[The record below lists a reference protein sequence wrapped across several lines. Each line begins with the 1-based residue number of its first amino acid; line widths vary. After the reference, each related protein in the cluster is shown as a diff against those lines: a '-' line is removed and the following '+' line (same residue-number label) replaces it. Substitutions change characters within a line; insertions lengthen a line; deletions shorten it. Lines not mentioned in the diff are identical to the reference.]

1 MMEELELHT
10 MINPWNSLNK
20 KTMKFSVLLPTRNG
34 AKYLKTCIQSILGQT
49 YDDMEL
55 IIFDNANTDGTE
67 QIIESFSKD
76 SRLKHYKTAALVSV
90 TENWNNALNK
100 SSGDYVLMIGDD
112 DYLLPGFF
120 DKLEL
125 IIERN
130 NEPDG
135 ITYNGY
141 SFVYPDVIKN
151 CKTSFYSDPHFNYE
165 DYLDCEKSL
174 PVNFLKSVVESMFS
188 FHPRVPLNALPHLW
202 SRKVINRLDG
212 DLFRAPY
219 PDHFAL
225 NSLLLKAKSWVF
237 SPEKLYI
244 VGVTPK
250 SYGTLVF
257 DAKKQ
262 EKAKNYL
269 GIDDDFPGKLPGNPL
284 LNNMYVWL
292 ELLKENYPE
301 SLGNI
306 RISRSSYVK
315 HQVYFW
321 ISQYKLKVIK
331 LVDLFKLFCRLSFLD
346 MIKLVTVLWDK
357 RSLKL
362 IRMLITKRKLS
373 AVDTFY
379 YGPKPLN
386 EVKDAKEL
394 YDKFIKKLV

>member
-1 MMEELELHT
+1 
-10 MINPWNSLNK
+10 
-20 KTMKFSVLLPTRNG
+20 MKFSVLLPTRNG
-34 AKYLKTCIQSILGQT
+34 AKYLKTCIQSILNQS

-55 IIFDNANTDGTE
+55 IVFDNANTDGSGLV
-67 QIIESFSKD
+67 IESFSND
-76 SRLKHYKTAALVSV
+76 NRMKHYKSQTVVSV

-120 DKLEL
+120 KKLEL

-135 ITYNGY
+135 ITFNGY
-141 SFVYPDVIKN
+141 SFVYPGVIKDS
-151 CKTSFYSDPHFNYE
+151 KTSFYSDPHFQYE
-165 DYLDCEKSL
+165 EYLDRERLL
-174 PVNFLKSVVESMFS
+174 PNYFLKSIVESMFS
-188 FHPRVPLNALPHLW
+188 FRPRVPLNALPHLW
-202 SRKVINRLDG
+202 SRKVINRLEG

-257 DAKKQ
+257 DSQEQ

-284 LNNMYVWL
+284 INNMHVWL
-292 ELLKENYPE
+292 ELLKESYPD
-301 SLGNI
+301 SLEKIN
-306 RISRSSYVK
+306 ISRSNYVK

-321 ISQYKLKVIK
+321 ISQYRLKVISFGS
-331 LVDLFKLFCRLSFLD
+331 LLKLFRRLSFVD
-346 MIKLVTVLWDK
+346 MIKLISVLWDK
-357 RSLKL
+357 KSLQSM
-362 IRMLITKRKLS
+362 RMLITKRKLS
-373 AVDTFY
+373 AVETFY
-379 YGPKPLN
+379 YGPKPLKGIN
-386 EVKDAKEL
+386 DAKEL
-394 YDKFIKKLV
+394 CDKVILV

>member
-1 MMEELELHT
+1 
-10 MINPWNSLNK
+10 
-20 KTMKFSVLLPTRNG
+20 MKFSVLLPTRNG
-34 AKYLKTCIQSILGQT
+34 AKYLKTCIQSILNQS

-55 IIFDNANTDGTE
+55 IVFDNANTDGSGL
-67 QIIESFSKD
+67 IIESFSND
-76 SRLKHYKTAALVSV
+76 NRMKHYKSQTVVSV

-120 DKLEL
+120 KKLEL

-135 ITYNGY
+135 ITFNGY
-141 SFVYPDVIKN
+141 SFVYPGVIKDS
-151 CKTSFYSDPHFNYE
+151 KTSFYSDPHFQYE
-165 DYLDCEKSL
+165 EYLDRERLL
-174 PVNFLKSVVESMFS
+174 PNYFLKSIVESMFS
-188 FHPRVPLNALPHLW
+188 FRPRVPLNALPHLW
-202 SRKVINRLDG
+202 SRKVINRLEG

-257 DAKKQ
+257 DSQEQ

-284 LNNMYVWL
+284 INNMHVWL
-292 ELLKENYPE
+292 ELLKESYPD
-301 SLGNI
+301 SLEKIN
-306 RISRSSYVK
+306 ISRSNYVK

-321 ISQYKLKVIK
+321 ISQYKLKVISFGS
-331 LVDLFKLFCRLSFLD
+331 LLKLFMRLSFVD
-346 MIKLVTVLWDK
+346 MIKLISVLWDK
-357 RSLKL
+357 KSLQSM
-362 IRMLITKRKLS
+362 RMLIAKRKLS

-379 YGPKPLN
+379 YGPKPLKGIN
-386 EVKDAKEL
+386 DAKEL
-394 YDKFIKKLV
+394 YDKVIYK

>member
-1 MMEELELHT
+1 
-10 MINPWNSLNK
+10 
-20 KTMKFSVLLPTRNG
+20 MKFSVLLPTRNG
-34 AKYLKTCIQSILGQT
+34 EKYLKTCIQSILDQS

-55 IIFDNANTDGTE
+55 IVFDNANTDGSGL
-67 QIIESFSKD
+67 IIESFSND
-76 SRLKHYKTAALVSV
+76 DRMKHYKSQTVVSV

-120 DKLEL
+120 KKLEL

-135 ITYNGY
+135 ITFNGY
-141 SFVYPDVIKN
+141 SFVYPGVIKDS
-151 CKTSFYSDPHFNYE
+151 KTSFYSDPHFEYE
-165 DYLDCEKSL
+165 EYLDRERLL
-174 PVNFLKSVVESMFS
+174 PSYFLKSIVESMFS
-188 FHPRVPLNALPHLW
+188 FRPRVPLNALPHLW
-202 SRKVINRLDG
+202 SRKVINRLEG

-257 DAKKQ
+257 DSQEQ

-284 LNNMYVWL
+284 INNMHVWL

-301 SLGNI
+301 SLEKIN
-306 RISRSSYVK
+306 ISRLNYVK

-321 ISQYKLKVIK
+321 ISQYRLKVISFGS
-331 LVDLFKLFCRLSFLD
+331 LLKLFRRLSFVD
-346 MIKLVTVLWDK
+346 MIKLISVLWDK
-357 RSLKL
+357 KSLQSM
-362 IRMLITKRKLS
+362 RMLITKRKLS
-373 AVDTFY
+373 AVETFY
-379 YGPKPLN
+379 YGPKPLKDIN
-386 EVKDAKEL
+386 DAKEL
-394 YDKFIKKLV
+394 CDKVIFG

>member
-1 MMEELELHT
+1 
-10 MINPWNSLNK
+10 
-20 KTMKFSVLLPTRNG
+20 MKFSVLLPTRNG
-34 AKYLKTCIQSILGQT
+34 AKYLKTCIQSILNQS

-55 IIFDNANTDGTE
+55 IVFDNANTDGSGL
-67 QIIESFSKD
+67 IIESFSND
-76 SRLKHYKTAALVSV
+76 NRMKHYKSQTVVSV

-120 DKLEL
+120 KKLEL

-135 ITYNGY
+135 ITFNGY
-141 SFVYPDVIKN
+141 SFVYPGVIKDS
-151 CKTSFYSDPHFNYE
+151 KTSFYSDPHFQYE
-165 DYLDCEKSL
+165 EYLDREKLL
-174 PVNFLKSVVESMFS
+174 PNYFLKSIVKSMFS
-188 FHPRVPLNALPHLW
+188 FRPRVPLNALPHLW
-202 SRKVINRLDG
+202 SRKVINRLEG

-225 NSLLLKAKSWVF
+225 NSLLLEAKSWVF

-257 DAKKQ
+257 DSQEQ

-284 LNNMYVWL
+284 INNMHVWL
-292 ELLKENYPE
+292 ELLKENYPD
-301 SLGNI
+301 SLENI
-306 RISRSSYVK
+306 KISRSNYVK

-321 ISQYKLKVIK
+321 ISQYKLKVISFGS
-331 LVDLFKLFCRLSFLD
+331 LLKLFMRLSFVD
-346 MIKLVTVLWDK
+346 MIKLISVLWDK
-357 RSLKL
+357 KSLQSM
-362 IRMLITKRKLS
+362 RMLITKRKLS

-379 YGPKPLN
+379 YGPKPLKGIN
-386 EVKDAKEL
+386 DAKEL
-394 YDKFIKKLV
+394 YDKVIYK

>member
-1 MMEELELHT
+1 
-10 MINPWNSLNK
+10 
-20 KTMKFSVLLPTRNG
+20 MKFSVLLPTRNG
-34 AKYLKTCIQSILGQT
+34 AKYLKTCIQSILNQS

-55 IIFDNANTDGTE
+55 IVFDNANTDGSGL
-67 QIIESFSKD
+67 IIESFSND
-76 SRLKHYKTAALVSV
+76 NRMKHYKSQTVVSV

-120 DKLEL
+120 KKLEL

-141 SFVYPDVIKN
+141 SFVYPGVIKDS
-151 CKTSFYSDPHFNYE
+151 KTSFYSDPHFQYE
-165 DYLDCEKSL
+165 EYLDRERLL
-174 PVNFLKSVVESMFS
+174 PNYFLKSIVESMFS
-188 FHPRVPLNALPHLW
+188 FRPRVPLNALPHLW
-202 SRKVINRLDG
+202 SRKVINRLEG

-257 DAKKQ
+257 DSQEQ

-269 GIDDDFPGKLPGNPL
+269 GIDDNFPGKLPGNPL
-284 LNNMYVWL
+284 INNMHVWL
-292 ELLKENYPE
+292 ELLKESYPD
-301 SLGNI
+301 SLEKIN
-306 RISRSSYVK
+306 ISRSNYVK

-321 ISQYKLKVIK
+321 ISQYRLKVISFGS
-331 LVDLFKLFCRLSFLD
+331 LLKLFRRLSFVD
-346 MIKLVTVLWDK
+346 MIKLISVLWDK
-357 RSLKL
+357 KSLQSM
-362 IRMLITKRKLS
+362 RMLITKRKLS
-373 AVDTFY
+373 AVETFY
-379 YGPKPLN
+379 YGPKPLKGIN
-386 EVKDAKEL
+386 DAKEL
-394 YDKFIKKLV
+394 CDKVILM

>member
-1 MMEELELHT
+1 
-10 MINPWNSLNK
+10 
-20 KTMKFSVLLPTRNG
+20 MKFSVLLPTRNG
-34 AKYLKTCIQSILGQT
+34 AKYLKTCIQSILNQS

-55 IIFDNANTDGTE
+55 IVFDNANTDGSGL
-67 QIIESFSKD
+67 IIESFSND
-76 SRLKHYKTAALVSV
+76 NRMKHYKSQTVVSV

-120 DKLEL
+120 KKLEL

-135 ITYNGY
+135 ITFNGY
-141 SFVYPDVIKN
+141 SFVYPGVIKDS
-151 CKTSFYSDPHFNYE
+151 KTSFYSDPHFQYE
-165 DYLDCEKSL
+165 EYLDRERLL
-174 PVNFLKSVVESMFS
+174 PNYFLKSIVESMFS
-188 FHPRVPLNALPHLW
+188 FRPRVPLNALPHLW
-202 SRKVINRLDG
+202 SRKVINRLEG

-257 DAKKQ
+257 DSQ
-262 EKAKNYL
+262 EQERAKNYL

-284 LNNMYVWL
+284 INNMHVWL

-301 SLGNI
+301 SLEKIN
-306 RISRSSYVK
+306 ISRSNYVK

-321 ISQYKLKVIK
+321 ISQYRLKVISFGS
-331 LVDLFKLFCRLSFLD
+331 LLRLFRRLSFVD
-346 MIKLVTVLWDK
+346 MIKLISVLWDK
-357 RSLKL
+357 KSLQSM
-362 IRMLITKRKLS
+362 RMLITKRKLS
-373 AVDTFY
+373 AVETFY
-379 YGPKPLN
+379 YGPKPLKGIN
-386 EVKDAKEL
+386 DAKEL
-394 YDKFIKKLV
+394 CDKVILV

>member
-1 MMEELELHT
+1 
-10 MINPWNSLNK
+10 
-20 KTMKFSVLLPTRNG
+20 MKFSVLLPTRNG
-34 AKYLKTCIQSILGQT
+34 AKYLKTCIQSILNQS

-55 IIFDNANTDGTE
+55 IVFDNANTDGSGLV
-67 QIIESFSKD
+67 IESFSND
-76 SRLKHYKTAALVSV
+76 NRMKHYKSQTVVSV

-112 DYLLPGFF
+112 DFLLPGFF
-120 DKLEL
+120 KKLEL

-135 ITYNGY
+135 ITFNGY
-141 SFVYPDVIKN
+141 SFVYPGVIKDS
-151 CKTSFYSDPHFNYE
+151 KTSFYSDPHFQYE
-165 DYLDCEKSL
+165 EYLDREKLL
-174 PVNFLKSVVESMFS
+174 PNYFLKSIVESMFS
-188 FHPRVPLNALPHLW
+188 FRPRVPLNALPHLW
-202 SRKVINRLDG
+202 SRKVINRLEG

-257 DAKKQ
+257 DSQEQ

-284 LNNMYVWL
+284 INNMHVWL
-292 ELLKENYPE
+292 ELLKESYPD
-301 SLGNI
+301 SLEKIN
-306 RISRSSYVK
+306 ISRSNYVK

-321 ISQYKLKVIK
+321 ISQYRLKVITLGNLLK
-331 LVDLFKLFCRLSFLD
+331 LLSHLNFVEK
-346 MIKLVTVLWDK
+346 IHLVSVLWHK
-357 RSLKL
+357 RSLQSM
-362 IRMLITKRKLS
+362 RMLITKRKPT
-373 AVDTFY
+373 VIDTFY
-379 YGPKPLN
+379 YGSKPLKGVN
-386 EVKDAKEL
+386 DAKEL
-394 YDKFIKKLV
+394 YDKVINT

>member
-1 MMEELELHT
+1 
-10 MINPWNSLNK
+10 
-20 KTMKFSVLLPTRNG
+20 MKFSVLLPTRNG
-34 AKYLKTCIQSILGQT
+34 AKYLKTCIQSILNQS

-55 IIFDNANTDGTE
+55 IVFDNANTDGSGLV
-67 QIIESFSKD
+67 IESFSND
-76 SRLKHYKTAALVSV
+76 NRMKHYKSQTVVSV

-112 DYLLPGFF
+112 DFLLPGFF
-120 DKLEL
+120 KKLEL

-135 ITYNGY
+135 ITFNGY
-141 SFVYPDVIKN
+141 SFVYPGVIKDS
-151 CKTSFYSDPHFNYE
+151 KTSFYSDPHFQYE
-165 DYLDCEKSL
+165 EYLDREKLL
-174 PVNFLKSVVESMFS
+174 PNYFLKSIVESMFS
-188 FHPRVPLNALPHLW
+188 FRPRVPLNALPHLW
-202 SRKVINRLDG
+202 SKKAINRLEG

-257 DAKKQ
+257 DSQEQ

-284 LNNMYVWL
+284 INNMHVWL
-292 ELLKENYPE
+292 ELLKESYPD
-301 SLGNI
+301 SLEKIN
-306 RISRSSYVK
+306 ISRSNYVK

-321 ISQYKLKVIK
+321 ISQYKLKVITLGSLVK
-331 LVDLFKLFCRLSFLD
+331 LLSHLNLVD
-346 MIKLVTVLWDK
+346 IINLVSVLWDK
-357 RSLKL
+357 KSLQSM
-362 IRMLITKRKLS
+362 RMLITKRKLS

-379 YGPKPLN
+379 YGPKPLKGIN
-386 EVKDAKEL
+386 DAKEL
-394 YDKFIKKLV
+394 CDKVILV